1 MKQRVKRILA
11 FMLALLL
18 VFSSTCVSPV
28 GVVDV
33 FATGIDEGEASG
45 TAGSESGGP
54 AGGESGEG
62 AGAAGTVPTTV
73 DYTVVLPAKI
83 RDVEWGTVKIN
94 NVSATTAEGSVKVTL
109 SNDIT
114 EAQLK
119 NVTSDNYVF
128 SDISVSG
135 TTITINKALPN
146 CTIEFVSGDNTL
158 TVGES
163 ADDVVKLDNLAW
175 ENYVSWSLE
184 SLEGDFT

>member
-1 MKQRVKRILA
+1 
-11 FMLALLL
+11 ML
-18 VFSSTCVSPV
+18 FRS
-28 GVVDV
+28 
-33 FATGIDEGEASG
+33 EASG
-45 TAGSESGGP
+45 TAGSESGGT

-83 RDVEWGTVKIN
+83 RDVEWGTVKVN

-163 ADDVVKLDNLAW
+163 ADYVVKLDNLAW

-184 SLEGDFT
+184 GDFTEIAEDSSDKKKVTVTDRKSTRLNSSH